1 MKKKYHKPTLVIEH
15 FELPESIA
23 SGCTTKVD
31 FDFMTCYDLEAVG
44 AGTGVSGKLP
54 AQFDGDA
61 CDCYH
66 TAANETPSTSA

>member
-15 FELPESIA
+15 FELSESIA
-23 SGCTTKVD
+23 SGCTTIVD
-31 FDFMTCYDLEAVG
+31 FDFMTCYDLEGGG
-44 AGTGVSGKLP
+44 AGIGESGKLP